1 MSDASRPE
9 TEPRPGG
16 ARWLKYAL
24 IASLA
29 LNLLIVG
36 AVAGTMIGFGKHH
49 HGPRVGHPRGE
60 DFGLMGLTRTLPEE
74 RRKEVRKQL
83 REDRG
88 KLRPLFEDIRA
99 ARREAADKLAADPFD
114 RTALEGALAT
124 VSDRERTLRQEAV
137 GIFLGHVERLTAD
150 ERRTL
155 AEWWRKKSQPLP
167 QRKSRKKDEADGTAK

>member
-1 MSDASRPE
+1 MSDASLPQ

-16 ARWLKYAL
+16 SRRLKYAL

-49 HGPRVGHPRGE
+49 PPRGHHPRGE
-60 DFGLMGLTRTLPEE
+60 DFGLMGLTRTLPEA
-74 RRKEVRKQL
+74 RRKEIRKQL
-83 REDRG
+83 RAERG
-88 KLRPLFEDIRA
+88 KLRPLFEDIRT
-99 ARREAADKLAADPFD
+99 ARREAADKLAAEPFD
-114 RTALEGALAT
+114 RAALEAAINTAGE
-124 VSDRERTLRQEAV
+124 RERAMRQQAV
-137 GIFLGHVERLTAD
+137 DIFLGQAERLTPD

-167 QRKSRKKDEADGTAK
+167 ERKFRKKNKDKETAE